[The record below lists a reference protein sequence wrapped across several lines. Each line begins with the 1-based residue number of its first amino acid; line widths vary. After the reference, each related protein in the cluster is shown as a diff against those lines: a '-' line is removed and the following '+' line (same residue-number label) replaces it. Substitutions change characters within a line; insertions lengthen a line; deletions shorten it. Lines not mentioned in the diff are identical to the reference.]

1 MILIVQ
7 MRKPRLRQLI
17 YHHQDQTQ
25 LVNGRAGFESLA
37 CTIQKPVLFASELY
51 CQSKNEEAKSQSSQ
65 NLCRDKVSIWTLFFF
80 SKSFELSTV
89 LYHSMSHHE
98 SVSGK
103 LVLISD
109 IKGYLFDFKISCCWK
124 NQ

>member
-37 CTIQKPVLFASELY
+37 CPIQKPVLFASELY
-51 CQSKNEEAKSQSSQ
+51 CQSKNEEAKS
-65 NLCRDKVSIWTLFFF
+65 
-80 SKSFELSTV
+80 
-89 LYHSMSHHE
+89 
-98 SVSGK
+98 
-103 LVLISD
+103 
-109 IKGYLFDFKISCCWK
+109 
-124 NQ
+124 